1 MSGPIPI
8 IVHNPARIEAE
19 RVARAMRS
27 MPAARYVFVV
37 LLLIESYVS
46 LNTLAGWRHPP
57 QGWLAMFTTPPE
69 LKPGD
74 ILINFIG
81 YVPIGLFGVLA
92 FIAPR
97 RPMWLA
103 LLLSIAA
110 CTMQSMATEALE
122 SMTPNVRSNIA
133 DVFSNAAGAMVGG
146 LAAIVT
152 VSLVWS
158 GRIVELRRRHLAHGW
173 QGDIGLALIALWAFA
188 MLAPRTLLFGVGDAR
203 FFLGV
208 PARADLPPAFFLG
221 IEVAVSA
228 LALLGFAL
236 LLRLTFSSSTA
247 RLRSMLLLA
256 VFASLAI
263 RTSGFGIF
271 WGASS
276 AFNWL
281 NAGALLG
288 MAVGTLLGLVLIGL
302 PQRVAGIVAAM
313 ALSLSVLVVN
323 ASPPNPAVWFDK
335 HLRWQRMAPLAVS
348 SRTTAMLWPVA
359 ALGLALAAV
368 ALGAANDPSQRR
380 DP

>member
-1 MSGPIPI
+1 MTGPIPI

-19 RVARAMRS
+19 RVARTMRS

-46 LNTLAGWRHPP
+46 LNTLPGWRHPP
-57 QGWLAMFTTPPE
+57 QGWLAMFTTSPE
-69 LKPGD
+69 LKLGD

-97 RPMWLA
+97 RPLWLA
-103 LLLSIAA
+103 LILSVAA
-110 CTMQSMATEALE
+110 CTTQSMVTEALE

-133 DVFSNAAGAMVGG
+133 DVFNNAAGALIGG
-146 LAAIVT
+146 LAAIIA

-158 GRIVELRRRHLAHGW
+158 GRIVELRQRHLTRGW

-188 MLAPRTLLFGVGDAR
+188 MLAPRTLLFGIGDAR

-208 PARADLPPAFFLG
+208 PARTDLQPAFFLG
-221 IEVAVSA
+221 VEAVVCA
-228 LALLGFAL
+228 LSLLGFAL
-236 LLRLTFSSSTA
+236 LLRLTFSSSTP
-247 RLRSMLLLA
+247 RLRAMLLLA

-263 RTSGFGIF
+263 RSSGFGMF

-276 AFNWL
+276 AFTWL

-288 MAVGTLLGLVLIGL
+288 MAIGTVLALALIGL
-302 PQRVAGIVAAM
+302 PHRVAGIGAAI
-313 ALSLSVLVVN
+313 ALSLSVLIVN

-348 SRTTAMLWPVA
+348 SRTTAMLWPA
-359 ALGLALAAV
+359 AAIGLALAAA
-368 ALGAANDPSQRR
+368 ALGTTHNPYRRR